1 MLHEEKTQSV
11 LQKISGKQVLVV
23 GDLVLDHYLE
33 GVVTR
38 ISPEAPVPVVELGDN
53 GERKIPG
60 GAANV
65 ALNILSLGGIP
76 VLAGVVGDDTAGH
89 DLLFLLNEA
98 GVNTDCIVVDTTRP
112 TTEKT
117 RVVSKTHQLLRIDRE
132 KRHTISSSVNTEL
145 VKRISQLGKINSI
158 IIEDYDKGVL
168 SKDLIF
174 FLIEYSRKS
183 GTHISIDPKVRNFWL
198 YNNCNLFK
206 PNRHEAGK
214 ALGVII
220 DSVAKAI
227 EAGKKIQ
234 KRLSCNA
241 VLLTLGSNGSV
252 LVYEKGDCICHKH
265 IPTVAQHV
273 FDVSGAGDSVIAVLG
288 LASCSDTPIE
298 EAAELANLAA
308 AAVCSEPGVYAVKP
322 EDILERC
329 SSFES
334 SNS

>member
-1 MLHEEKTQSV
+1 MHEKKTQSV

-33 GVVTR
+33 GIVTR

-76 VLAGVVGDDTAGH
+76 VLAGVIGDDTAGL
-89 DLLFLLNEA
+89 DLLFLLKEA
-98 GVNTDCIVVDTTRP
+98 GVNTDCVVVDKSRP

-117 RVVSKTHQLLRIDRE
+117 RVVSKTHQLLRIDKE

-145 VKRISQLGKINSI
+145 VKRISQLGKINAI
-158 IIEDYDKGVL
+158 IVEDYDKGVL
-168 SKDLIF
+168 SEELIS
-174 FLIEYSRKS
+174 FLVEYSRKRD
-183 GTHISIDPKVRNFWL
+183 THISVDPKVRNFWL

-220 DSVAKAI
+220 DSVTKAI

-288 LASCSDTPIE
+288 LASCSNIPIE

-322 EDILERC
+322 KDILERC

>member
-1 MLHEEKTQSV
+1 LLHEEKTQGV

-33 GVVTR
+33 GIVTR

-76 VLAGVVGDDTAGH
+76 VLAGVIGDDTAGL
-89 DLLFLLNEA
+89 DLLFLLKEA
-98 GVNTDCIVVDTTRP
+98 GVNTDCIVVDKTRP

-117 RVVSKTHQLLRIDRE
+117 RVVSKTHQLLRIDKE

-145 VKRISQLGKINSI
+145 VKRISQLGKINAVI
-158 IIEDYDKGVL
+158 VEDYDKGVL
-168 SKDLIF
+168 SEELIS
-174 FLIEYSRKS
+174 FLVEYSRKRD
-183 GTHISIDPKVRNFWL
+183 THISVDPKVRNFWL

-220 DSVAKAI
+220 EPV
-227 EAGKKIQ
+227 KKF
-234 KRLSCNA
+234 KKDFHAMLS
-241 VLLTLGSNGSV
+241 
-252 LVYEKGDCICHKH
+252 
-265 IPTVAQHV
+265 
-273 FDVSGAGDSVIAVLG
+273 F
-288 LASCSDTPIE
+288 
-298 EAAELANLAA
+298 
-308 AAVCSEPGVYAVKP
+308 
-322 EDILERC
+322 
-329 SSFES
+329 
-334 SNS
+334 